1 MRLDLHLVEFCAFE
15 TRAKAQAAIAAGRV
29 RVNGEPAR
37 KPSQTVPPGA
47 RVEAEPAH
55 PYVGRAALKL
65 LHGLEVFGV
74 DPSGRTCLD
83 VGASTGGFTQVL
95 VERAAARVYA
105 VDVGRGQLHAS
116 LRAQAR
122 VVSLEGVDAREL
134 DARMIP
140 EPVSLLVCDASF
152 ISLAK
157 VLPRPLSLLEAG
169 GEAVVLF
176 KPQFEVGRAHVGKG
190 GIVTDAEA
198 VERAKE
204 KARAVFEDAGL
215 AVSGWSISPISGG
228 DGNQEHLLHARRRD

>member
-1 MRLDLHLVEFCAFE
+1 MRLDRHLVERCGFE
-15 TRAKAQAAIAAGRV
+15 TRAKAQAAIAAGHV
-29 RVNGEPAR
+29 RVDGEPAR
-37 KPSQTVPPGA
+37 KASQSVPAGA
-47 RVEAEPAH
+47 VVQAEPAH

-65 LHGLEVFGV
+65 VHGLDAFNV

-95 VERAAARVYA
+95 IERGAERVYA
-105 VDVGRGQLHAS
+105 VDVGRDQLHPR
-116 LRAQAR
+116 LCAQER
-122 VVSLEGVDAREL
+122 VVSLEGVDARAL
-134 DARMIP
+134 DTRLIP

-157 VLPRPLSLLEAG
+157 VLPRALGLLAPG

-190 GIVTDAEA
+190 GLVTDAEA

-204 KARAVFEDAGL
+204 KACAFFEDAGL
-215 AVSGWSISPISGG
+215 EVSGWSISPISGG